1 MQIFVKTLTGRH
13 ITLNVEPTDTIA
25 AVKIKI
31 QEKEGTLPARQ
42 RLIFKGKQLTE
53 EEKTLQDYNI
63 QRDSTIEMVAHF
75 DHCVCGGEIS
85 AGGHQHEEAPA
96 AWQAWDGSG
105 EITYTDGAARIYLT
119 GNVSANLTLEPGQHL
134 SICLNGYA
142 FTCADQSQP
151 AIALRGTKGADF
163 PVVDISDCIGSGTL
177 GGRTGGDKGGSI
189 FAESADVN
197 LYGDALTGN
206 SGLKQGG
213 AVHVYGKNSTFYLSG
228 GTISDNSSVDG
239 GAVYLNREPS
249 VLTMSGGTI
258 SGNTATGSG
267 GGVYIYRTGS
277 VCNLS
282 GGVIENNTAGDN
294 GGIYINSGNYGKL
307 NLSGAPVV
315 QGNTVSGKANNV
327 YLPSGR
333 TLTVGAMTDGAAI
346 GVMTEK
352 VPAED
357 APVFFGSANDSDFSA
372 YFTSDREDYIP
383 RHNAAKQLELA
394 AVTYDV
400 TYLPGADGTGEPVT
414 DLKIKNTL
422 LTLHSALFTRVGYV
436 QSGWAAVDGGEMVYA
451 LDSIYENNAP
461 LTLYPVWTAKGG
473 YRVNFDANG
482 GSPVEP
488 KTGLCW
494 TDTVLT
500 AVIAPTREDW
510 EFTGWRCGETAVTAQ
525 STYGALA
532 KDDTITSITLT
543 VQWKDVTPP
552 GIHGLADGK
561 TYCETVQFTV
571 SDNDRVQTVTANGD
585 VLTPDT
591 AGAYTLSPA
600 GGEQAVTATDAAGN
614 TYSVKVTV
622 NAGHSYEWQAAD
634 GKYWKKCSFCG
645 HETQKQDIPQITLN
659 VPAQLCPK
667 TDLVFSFCLPAG
679 CTLESASYDTGM
691 RGSEFAGQLT
701 RNPDGGYTARLE
713 WSNFDTE
720 GHVTLS
726 VSAITSDG
734 YAFSRSSGEITVL
747 AEHPR
752 GGWTSNG
759 NDTHSRVCALD
770 ASHIDTQSCS
780 GGSAATCTKKSVCEH
795 CGAEYGALD
804 PQNHS
809 GMTQWT
815 RTETIHE
822 ERYTCCGEVTVAMA
836 AHDWQ
841 DGVCT
846 VCGYGCEHTGGTAT
860 CTALPVCKRCG
871 MEHGEPDP
879 QNHTELKH
887 VAAKPATQKAAGNI
901 EYWYCTGCGKYFRDG
916 AAAEV
921 ITLEDTVITKL
932 PKDPDHLKTGE
943 EIPLTF
949 WLALLVVSGGLTL
962 GLLYGKRRKQREE

>member
-1 MQIFVKTLTGRH
+1 MQIFVKTLTGCH

-31 QEKEGTLPARQ
+31 QEKEGMLPARQ
-42 RLIFKGKQLTE
+42 RLIFEGKQLTE
-53 EEKTLQDYNI
+53 EEKALQDYNI
-63 QRDSTIEMVAHF
+63 QRNSTIEMVAHF

-163 PVVDISDCIGSGTL
+163 PVVDISDCVGSGTL
-177 GGRTGGDKGGSI
+177 SGRTGGDKGGSI

-197 LYGDALTGN
+197 LYGGALTGN

-213 AVHVYGKNSTFYLSG
+213 GVSLDCSNLNLYGGEISGNSAE
-228 GTISDNSSVDG
+228 NG

-294 GGIYINSGNYGKL
+294 GGGIYINSGNYGKL

-346 GVMTEK
+346 GVMAEK
-352 VPAED
+352 VPAVD

-400 TYLPGADGTGEPVT
+400 TYLPGADDTGEPVT

-422 LTLHSALFTRVGYV
+422 LTLHGALFTRVGYV

-543 VQWKDVTPP
+543 AQWKDVTPP
-552 GIHGLADGK
+552 VIHGLADGK

-571 SDNDRVQTVTANGD
+571 SDNDRVQTVTANGA

-600 GGEQAVTATDAAGN
+600 GGEQTVTATDAAGN

-667 TDLVFSFCLPAG
+667 TDLVFTFCLPAG
-679 CTLESASYDTGM
+679 CTLESTGYDTGM
-691 RGSEFAGQLT
+691 RGGEFAGQLT

-770 ASHIDTQSCS
+770 ASHIDTQGCS

-804 PQNHS
+804 PQ
-809 GMTQWT
+809 T
-815 RTETIHE
+815 
-822 ERYTCCGEVTVAMA
+822 
-836 AHDWQ
+836 
-841 DGVCT
+841 
-846 VCGYGCEHTGGTAT
+846 
-860 CTALPVCKRCG
+860 P
-871 MEHGEPDP
+871 
-879 QNHTELKH
+879 TELKH

-932 PKDPDHLKTGE
+932 PKDPDHPKTGE

>member
-1 MQIFVKTLTGRH
+1 MRPLRSRFRKR
-13 ITLNVEPTDTIA
+13 
-25 AVKIKI
+25 K
-31 QEKEGTLPARQ
+31 AR
-42 RLIFKGKQLTE
+42 F
-53 EEKTLQDYNI
+53 
-63 QRDSTIEMVAHF
+63 
-75 DHCVCGGEIS
+75 
-85 AGGHQHEEAPA
+85 
-96 AWQAWDGSG
+96 
-105 EITYTDGAARIYLT
+105 
-119 GNVSANLTLEPGQHL
+119 
-134 SICLNGYA
+134 
-142 FTCADQSQP
+142 
-151 AIALRGTKGADF
+151 LRGTKGADF
-163 PVVDISDCIGSGTL
+163 PVVDISDCVGSGTL

-197 LYGDALTGN
+197 LYGGALTGN
-206 SGLKQGG
+206 SGLKQGGGVSLDCSNLNLYGGKISGNSAENCGGVGFVNDMTLPARADSTITLYGGEIKSNVASGNGGGINIPWEGFGTVNLYGGTITGNAATSGDGGVINISGGTITISGAKITGNTASQYGGAIYLYEGVTLTMTGGELSGNRAAKEGG

-267 GGVYIYRTGS
+267 GG
-277 VCNLS
+277 
-282 GGVIENNTAGDN
+282 
-294 GGIYINSGNYGKL
+294 IYINSGNYGKL

-327 YLPSGR
+327 YLPFGR
-333 TLTVGAMTDGAAI
+333 TLTAGAMTDGAAI

-352 VPAED
+352 VPAVD
-357 APVFFGSANDSDFSA
+357 APVFFGSANNSDFSA

-414 DLKIKNTL
+414 DLKIKNAL
-422 LTLHSALFTRVGYV
+422 LTLHGALFTRVGYV

-543 VQWKDVTPP
+543 AQWKDVTPP
-552 GIHGLADGK
+552 VIHGLADGK

-571 SDNDRVQTVTANGD
+571 SDNDRVQTVTANGA

-600 GGEQAVTATDAAGN
+600 GGEQTVTATDAAGN

-667 TDLVFSFCLPAG
+667 TDLVFTFCLPAG
-679 CTLESASYDTGM
+679 CTLESTGYDTGM
-691 RGSEFAGQLT
+691 RGGEFAGQLT

-770 ASHIDTQSCS
+770 ASHIDTQGCS

-795 CGAEYGALD
+795 CGAEYGAL
-804 PQNHS
+804 
-809 GMTQWT
+809 
-815 RTETIHE
+815 
-822 ERYTCCGEVTVAMA
+822 
-836 AHDWQ
+836 
-841 DGVCT
+841 
-846 VCGYGCEHTGGTAT
+846 
-860 CTALPVCKRCG
+860 
-871 MEHGEPDP
+871 DP

-932 PKDPDHLKTGE
+932 PKDPDHPKTGE

>member
-1 MQIFVKTLTGRH
+1 MQIFVKTLTGCH

-31 QEKEGTLPARQ
+31 QEKEGMLPARQ
-42 RLIFKGKQLTE
+42 RLIFEGKQLTE
-53 EEKTLQDYNI
+53 EEKALQDYNI
-63 QRDSTIEMVAHF
+63 QRNSTIEMVAHF

-163 PVVDISDCIGSGTL
+163 PVVDISDCVGSGTL
-177 GGRTGGDKGGSI
+177 SGRTGGDKGGSI

-197 LYGDALTGN
+197 LYGGALTGN

-213 AVHVYGKNSTFYLSG
+213 GVSLDCSNLNLYGGEISGNSAE
-228 GTISDNSSVDG
+228 NG

-294 GGIYINSGNYGKL
+294 GGGIYINSGNYGKL

-346 GVMTEK
+346 GVMAEK
-352 VPAED
+352 VPAVD

-400 TYLPGADGTGEPVT
+400 TYLPGADDTGEPVT

-422 LTLHSALFTRVGYV
+422 LTLHGALFTRVGYV

-543 VQWKDVTPP
+543 AQWKDVTPP
-552 GIHGLADGK
+552 VIHGLADGK

-571 SDNDRVQTVTANGD
+571 SDNDRVQTVTANGA

-600 GGEQAVTATDAAGN
+600 GGEQTVTATDAAGN

-667 TDLVFSFCLPAG
+667 TDLVFTFCLPAG
-679 CTLESASYDTGM
+679 CTLESTGYDTGM
-691 RGSEFAGQLT
+691 RGGEFAGQLT

-770 ASHIDTQSCS
+770 ASHIDTQGCS

-804 PQNHS
+804 PQN
-809 GMTQWT
+809 
-815 RTETIHE
+815 
-822 ERYTCCGEVTVAMA
+822 
-836 AHDWQ
+836 
-841 DGVCT
+841 
-846 VCGYGCEHTGGTAT
+846 
-860 CTALPVCKRCG
+860 P
-871 MEHGEPDP
+871 
-879 QNHTELKH
+879 TELKH

-932 PKDPDHLKTGE
+932 PKDPDHPKTGE

>member
-13 ITLNVEPTDTIA
+13 ITLNIEPTDTIA

-42 RLIFKGKQLTE
+42 RLIFEGKQLTE
-53 EEKTLQDYNI
+53 EEKALQDYNI

-163 PVVDISDCIGSGTL
+163 PLVDISDCVGSGTL

-197 LYGDALTGN
+197 LYGGALTGN

-239 GAVYLNREPS
+239 GAVYLNCEPS

-258 SGNTATGSG
+258 SGNTASGNG

-294 GGIYINSGNYGKL
+294 GGGIYINSGNYGKL

-346 GVMTEK
+346 GVITEK
-352 VPAED
+352 VPAVD

-422 LTLHSALFTRVGYV
+422 LTLHGALFTRVGYV
-436 QSGWAAVDGGEMVYA
+436 QSDWAAVDGGEMVYA

-543 VQWKDVTPP
+543 AQWKDVTPP
-552 GIHGLADGK
+552 VIHGLADGK

-571 SDNDRVQTVTANGD
+571 SDNDRVQTVTANGA

-600 GGEQAVTATDAAGN
+600 GGEQT
-614 TYSVKVTV
+614 VTV
-622 NAGHSYEWQAAD
+622 RTPRA
-634 GKYWKKCSFCG
+634 
-645 HETQKQDIPQITLN
+645 IP
-659 VPAQLCPK
+659 
-667 TDLVFSFCLPAG
+667 
-679 CTLESASYDTGM
+679 
-691 RGSEFAGQLT
+691 
-701 RNPDGGYTARLE
+701 TA
-713 WSNFDTE
+713 
-720 GHVTLS
+720 
-726 VSAITSDG
+726 
-734 YAFSRSSGEITVL
+734 SRS
-747 AEHPR
+747 R
-752 GGWTSNG
+752 
-759 NDTHSRVCALD
+759 
-770 ASHIDTQSCS
+770 
-780 GGSAATCTKKSVCEH
+780 
-795 CGAEYGALD
+795 
-804 PQNHS
+804 
-809 GMTQWT
+809 
-815 RTETIHE
+815 
-822 ERYTCCGEVTVAMA
+822 
-836 AHDWQ
+836 
-841 DGVCT
+841 
-846 VCGYGCEHTGGTAT
+846 
-860 CTALPVCKRCG
+860 
-871 MEHGEPDP
+871 
-879 QNHTELKH
+879 
-887 VAAKPATQKAAGNI
+887 
-901 EYWYCTGCGKYFRDG
+901 
-916 AAAEV
+916 
-921 ITLEDTVITKL
+921 
-932 PKDPDHLKTGE
+932 
-943 EIPLTF
+943 
-949 WLALLVVSGGLTL
+949 
-962 GLLYGKRRKQREE
+962 

>member
-1 MQIFVKTLTGRH
+1 MQIFVKALTGRH

-42 RLIFKGKQLTE
+42 RLIFEGKHLTE

-96 AWQAWDGSG
+96 AWQAWDGSS

-163 PVVDISDCIGSGTL
+163 PVVDISDCVGSGTL
-177 GGRTGGDKGGSI
+177 SGRTGGDKGGSI

-197 LYGDALTGN
+197 LYGGALTGN

-213 AVHVYGKNSTFYLSG
+213 GVSLDCSNLNLYGG
-228 GTISDNSSVDG
+228 
-239 GAVYLNREPS
+239 E
-249 VLTMSGGTI
+249 I
-258 SGNTATGSG
+258 SGNSAENGGGVGVVHDMTLPARADSTITLYGGEIKSNVASG
-267 GGVYIYRTGS
+267 NGGVYIYRTGS

-294 GGIYINSGNYGKL
+294 GGGIYINSGNYGKL

-346 GVMTEK
+346 GVITEK
-352 VPAED
+352 VPAVD

-436 QSGWAAVDGGEMVYA
+436 QSGWAAVDGGEMVYV

-543 VQWKDVTPP
+543 AQWKDVTPP
-552 GIHGLADGK
+552 VIHGLADGK
-561 TYCETVQFTV
+561 TYCKMVQFTV
-571 SDNDRVQTVTANGD
+571 SDNDRVQTVTANGA

-600 GGEQAVTATDAAGN
+600 GGEQTVTATDAAGN

-659 VPAQLCPK
+659 VPAQLCSK
-667 TDLVFSFCLPAG
+667 TDLVFTFCLPAG
-679 CTLESASYDTGM
+679 CTLESTGYDTGM
-691 RGSEFAGQLT
+691 RGGEFAGQLT
-701 RNPDGGYTARLE
+701 RKPDGGYTARLE

-734 YAFSRSSGEITVL
+734 YAFSRSSGEITVP

-770 ASHIDTQSCS
+770 ASHIDTQGCS

-795 CGAEYGALD
+795 CGAEYGAL
-804 PQNHS
+804 
-809 GMTQWT
+809 
-815 RTETIHE
+815 
-822 ERYTCCGEVTVAMA
+822 
-836 AHDWQ
+836 
-841 DGVCT
+841 
-846 VCGYGCEHTGGTAT
+846 
-860 CTALPVCKRCG
+860 
-871 MEHGEPDP
+871 DP

-932 PKDPDHLKTGE
+932 PKDPDHPKTGE

-962 GLLYGKRRKQREE
+962 GLQYGKRRKQREE

>member
-1 MQIFVKTLTGRH
+1 MQIFVKTLTGCH

-31 QEKEGTLPARQ
+31 QEKEGMLPARQ
-42 RLIFKGKQLTE
+42 RLIFEGKQLTE
-53 EEKTLQDYNI
+53 EEKALQDYNI
-63 QRDSTIEMVAHF
+63 QRNSTIEMVAHF

-163 PVVDISDCIGSGTL
+163 PVVDISDCVGSGTL
-177 GGRTGGDKGGSI
+177 SGRTGGDKGGSI

-197 LYGDALTGN
+197 LYGGALTGN

-213 AVHVYGKNSTFYLSG
+213 GVSLDCSNLNLYGGEISGNSAE
-228 GTISDNSSVDG
+228 NG

-294 GGIYINSGNYGKL
+294 GGGIYINSGNYGKL

-346 GVMTEK
+346 GVMAEK
-352 VPAED
+352 VPAVD

-400 TYLPGADGTGEPVT
+400 TYLPGADDTGEPVT

-422 LTLHSALFTRVGYV
+422 LTLHGALFTRVGYV

-543 VQWKDVTPP
+543 AQWKDVTPP
-552 GIHGLADGK
+552 VIHGLADG
-561 TYCETVQFTV
+561 
-571 SDNDRVQTVTANGD
+571 N
-585 VLTPDT
+585 
-591 AGAYTLSPA
+591 
-600 GGEQAVTATDAAGN
+600 
-614 TYSVKVTV
+614 
-622 NAGHSYEWQAAD
+622 
-634 GKYWKKCSFCG
+634 YWKKCSFCG

-667 TDLVFSFCLPAG
+667 TDLVFTFCLPAG
-679 CTLESASYDTGM
+679 CTLESTGYDTGM
-691 RGSEFAGQLT
+691 RGGEFAGQLT

-770 ASHIDTQSCS
+770 ASHIDTQGCS

-916 AAAEV
+916 AVTEV

-932 PKDPDHLKTGE
+932 PKDPDHPKTGE
-943 EIPLTF
+943 ETPLTF

>member
-1 MQIFVKTLTGRH
+1 MQIFVKALTGRH

-42 RLIFKGKQLTE
+42 RLIFEGKQLTE

-75 DHCVCGGEIS
+75 DQCVCGGEIS

-96 AWQAWDGSG
+96 AWQAWDGSS

-119 GNVSANLTLEPGQHL
+119 GNVSASLTLEPGQHL

-163 PVVDISDCIGSGTL
+163 PVVDISDCVGSGTL

-197 LYGDALTGN
+197 LYGGALTGN

-228 GTISDNSSVDG
+228 GTISDNSSVGG

-258 SGNTATGSG
+258 SGNTASGNG
-267 GGVYIYRTGS
+267 GGAYIYRTGS

-294 GGIYINSGNYGKL
+294 GGGIYINSGNYGKL

-346 GVMTEK
+346 GVITEK
-352 VPAED
+352 VPAVD

-804 PQNHS
+804 PQNH
-809 GMTQWT
+809 
-815 RTETIHE
+815 
-822 ERYTCCGEVTVAMA
+822 
-836 AHDWQ
+836 
-841 DGVCT
+841 
-846 VCGYGCEHTGGTAT
+846 
-860 CTALPVCKRCG
+860 
-871 MEHGEPDP
+871 
-879 QNHTELKH
+879 TELKH

-916 AAAEV
+916 AVAEV
-921 ITLEDTVITKL
+921 ITLEDTMITKL
-932 PKDPDHLKTGE
+932 PKDPDHPKTGE
-943 EIPLTF
+943 ETPLTF

-962 GLLYGKRRKQREE
+962 GLQYGKRRKQREE

>member
-1 MQIFVKTLTGRH
+1 MKKRLLSILLTVCLLLCLIPATAFAEGGMQIFVKTLTGRH

-42 RLIFKGKQLTE
+42 RLIFEGKQLTE
-53 EEKTLQDYNI
+53 EEKALQDYNI

-163 PVVDISDCIGSGTL
+163 PVVDISDCVGSGTL
-177 GGRTGGDKGGSI
+177 SGRTGGDKGGSI

-197 LYGDALTGN
+197 LYGGALTGN

-213 AVHVYGKNSTFYLSG
+213 GVSLDCSNLNLYGGEISGNSAE
-228 GTISDNSSVDG
+228 NG

-294 GGIYINSGNYGKL
+294 GGGIYINSGNYGKL

-346 GVMTEK
+346 GVMAEK
-352 VPAED
+352 VPAVD

-400 TYLPGADGTGEPVT
+400 TYLPGADDTGEPVT

-422 LTLHSALFTRVGYV
+422 LTLHGALFTRVGYV

-543 VQWKDVTPP
+543 AQWKDVTPP
-552 GIHGLADGK
+552 VIHGLADGK

-571 SDNDRVQTVTANGD
+571 SDNDRVQTVTANGA

-600 GGEQAVTATDAAGN
+600 GGEQTVTATDAAGN

-667 TDLVFSFCLPAG
+667 TDLVFTFCLPAG
-679 CTLESASYDTGM
+679 CTLESTGYDTGM
-691 RGSEFAGQLT
+691 RGGEFAGQLT

-770 ASHIDTQSCS
+770 ASHIDTQGCS

-795 CGAEYGALD
+795 CGAEYGAL
-804 PQNHS
+804 
-809 GMTQWT
+809 
-815 RTETIHE
+815 
-822 ERYTCCGEVTVAMA
+822 
-836 AHDWQ
+836 
-841 DGVCT
+841 
-846 VCGYGCEHTGGTAT
+846 
-860 CTALPVCKRCG
+860 
-871 MEHGEPDP
+871 DP

-932 PKDPDHLKTGE
+932 PKDPDHPKTGE

>member
-1 MQIFVKTLTGRH
+1 M
-13 ITLNVEPTDTIA
+13 
-25 AVKIKI
+25 
-31 QEKEGTLPARQ
+31 
-42 RLIFKGKQLTE
+42 
-53 EEKTLQDYNI
+53 
-63 QRDSTIEMVAHF
+63 
-75 DHCVCGGEIS
+75 
-85 AGGHQHEEAPA
+85 
-96 AWQAWDGSG
+96 
-105 EITYTDGAARIYLT
+105 
-119 GNVSANLTLEPGQHL
+119 
-134 SICLNGYA
+134 
-142 FTCADQSQP
+142 
-151 AIALRGTKGADF
+151 
-163 PVVDISDCIGSGTL
+163 
-177 GGRTGGDKGGSI
+177 
-189 FAESADVN
+189 
-197 LYGDALTGN
+197 
-206 SGLKQGG
+206 
-213 AVHVYGKNSTFYLSG
+213 
-228 GTISDNSSVDG
+228 
-239 GAVYLNREPS
+239 
-249 VLTMSGGTI
+249 
-258 SGNTATGSG
+258 
-267 GGVYIYRTGS
+267 
-277 VCNLS
+277 
-282 GGVIENNTAGDN
+282 
-294 GGIYINSGNYGKL
+294 
-307 NLSGAPVV
+307 
-315 QGNTVSGKANNV
+315 
-327 YLPSGR
+327 
-333 TLTVGAMTDGAAI
+333 
-346 GVMTEK
+346 
-352 VPAED
+352 
-357 APVFFGSANDSDFSA
+357 
-372 YFTSDREDYIP
+372 
-383 RHNAAKQLELA
+383 
-394 AVTYDV
+394 
-400 TYLPGADGTGEPVT
+400 
-414 DLKIKNTL
+414 
-422 LTLHSALFTRVGYV
+422 
-436 QSGWAAVDGGEMVYA
+436 
-451 LDSIYENNAP
+451 NNAP

-543 VQWKDVTPP
+543 AQWKDVTPP
-552 GIHGLADGK
+552 VIHGLADG
-561 TYCETVQFTV
+561 
-571 SDNDRVQTVTANGD
+571 N
-585 VLTPDT
+585 
-591 AGAYTLSPA
+591 
-600 GGEQAVTATDAAGN
+600 
-614 TYSVKVTV
+614 
-622 NAGHSYEWQAAD
+622 
-634 GKYWKKCSFCG
+634 YWKKCSFCG

-659 VPAQLCPK
+659 VPAHLCPK
-667 TDLVFSFCLPAG
+667 TDLVFTFCLPAG
-679 CTLESASYDTGM
+679 CTLESAGYDTGM
-691 RGSEFAGQLT
+691 RGGEFAGQLT

-770 ASHIDTQSCS
+770 ASHIDTQNCS

-815 RTETIHE
+815 RTETTHE
-822 ERYTCCGEVTVAMA
+822 ERYTCCGKVTVAEA

-846 VCGYGCEHTGGTAT
+846 VCGCACAHTGGKAT
-860 CTALPVCKRCG
+860 CIAKAVCKLCG
-871 MEHGEPDP
+871 MEHGELDP

-932 PKDPDHLKTGE
+932 PKDLDHPKTGE

-949 WLALLVVSGGLTL
+949 WLALLVVSGGLTP

>member
-42 RLIFKGKQLTE
+42 RLIFEGKQLTE
-53 EEKTLQDYNI
+53 EEKALQDYNI

-163 PVVDISDCIGSGTL
+163 PVVDISDCVGSGTL

-422 LTLHSALFTRVGYV
+422 LTLHGALFTRVGYV
-436 QSGWAAVDGGEMVYA
+436 QSDWAAVDGGEMVYA

-543 VQWKDVTPP
+543 AQWKDVTPP
-552 GIHGLADGK
+552 VIHGLADGK

-571 SDNDRVQTVTANGD
+571 SDNDRVQTVTANGA

-600 GGEQAVTATDAAGN
+600 GGEQTVTATGAAGN

-667 TDLVFSFCLPAG
+667 TDLVFTFCLPAG
-679 CTLESASYDTGM
+679 CTLESTGYDTGM
-691 RGSEFAGQLT
+691 RGGEFAGQLT

-770 ASHIDTQSCS
+770 ASHIDTQNCS

-815 RTETIHE
+815 RMETTHE

-916 AAAEV
+916 AVTEV

-932 PKDPDHLKTGE
+932 PKDPDHPKTGE
-943 EIPLTF
+943 ETPLTF

>member
-42 RLIFKGKQLTE
+42 RLIFEGKQLTE

-63 QRDSTIEMVAHF
+63 QRDSTIEIVAHF

-96 AWQAWDGSG
+96 AWQAWDGSS

-163 PVVDISDCIGSGTL
+163 PVVDISDCVGSGTL
-177 GGRTGGDKGGSI
+177 SGRTGGDKGGSI

-197 LYGDALTGN
+197 LYGGALTGN

-213 AVHVYGKNSTFYLSG
+213 GVSLDCSNLNLYGGEISGNSAE
-228 GTISDNSSVDG
+228 NG

-294 GGIYINSGNYGKL
+294 GGGIYINSGNYGKL

-352 VPAED
+352 VPAVD

-400 TYLPGADGTGEPVT
+400 TYLPGADDTGEPVT

-422 LTLHSALFTRVGYV
+422 LTLHGALFTRVGYV

-543 VQWKDVTPP
+543 AQWKDVTPP
-552 GIHGLADGK
+552 VIHGLADGK

-571 SDNDRVQTVTANGD
+571 SDNDRVQTVTANGA

-600 GGEQAVTATDAAGN
+600 GGEQTVTATDAAGN

-667 TDLVFSFCLPAG
+667 TDLVFTFCLPAG
-679 CTLESASYDTGM
+679 CTLESTGYDTGM
-691 RGSEFAGQLT
+691 RGGEFAGQLT

-770 ASHIDTQSCS
+770 ASHIDTQGCS

-795 CGAEYGALD
+795 CGAEYGAL
-804 PQNHS
+804 
-809 GMTQWT
+809 
-815 RTETIHE
+815 
-822 ERYTCCGEVTVAMA
+822 
-836 AHDWQ
+836 
-841 DGVCT
+841 
-846 VCGYGCEHTGGTAT
+846 
-860 CTALPVCKRCG
+860 
-871 MEHGEPDP
+871 DP

-932 PKDPDHLKTGE
+932 PKDPDHPKTGE

>member
-1 MQIFVKTLTGRH
+1 M
-13 ITLNVEPTDTIA
+13 LNPRTPLRPLRSRFRKRKA
-25 AVKIKI
+25 C
-31 QEKEGTLPARQ
+31 
-42 RLIFKGKQLTE
+42 F
-53 EEKTLQDYNI
+53 
-63 QRDSTIEMVAHF
+63 
-75 DHCVCGGEIS
+75 
-85 AGGHQHEEAPA
+85 
-96 AWQAWDGSG
+96 
-105 EITYTDGAARIYLT
+105 
-119 GNVSANLTLEPGQHL
+119 
-134 SICLNGYA
+134 
-142 FTCADQSQP
+142 
-151 AIALRGTKGADF
+151 LRGTKGADF
-163 PVVDISDCIGSGTL
+163 PVVDISDCVGSGTL

-197 LYGDALTGN
+197 LYGGALTGN
-206 SGLKQGG
+206 SGLKQGGGVSLDCSNLNLYGGEISGNSAENGGGVGVVHDMTLPARADSTITLYGGEIKSNVASGNGGGINIPWEGYGTVRMYGGAIAGNSAKNGGGISQQQTDYLYLYGGEIRNNTATGCDGGVINISGGTITISGAKITGNTASQYGGAIYLYEGVTLTMTGGELSGNRAAKEGG

-294 GGIYINSGNYGKL
+294 GGGIYINSGNYGKL

-352 VPAED
+352 VPAVD

-422 LTLHSALFTRVGYV
+422 LTLHGALFTRVGYV
-436 QSGWAAVDGGEMVYA
+436 QSGWAAVDGGETVYA

-500 AVIAPTREDW
+500 AVIAPIREDW

-532 KDDTITSITLT
+532 EDDTITSITLT
-543 VQWKDVTPP
+543 AQWKDVTPP
-552 GIHGLADGK
+552 VIHGLADG
-561 TYCETVQFTV
+561 
-571 SDNDRVQTVTANGD
+571 N
-585 VLTPDT
+585 
-591 AGAYTLSPA
+591 
-600 GGEQAVTATDAAGN
+600 
-614 TYSVKVTV
+614 
-622 NAGHSYEWQAAD
+622 
-634 GKYWKKCSFCG
+634 YWKKCSFCG

-667 TDLVFSFCLPAG
+667 TDLVFTFCLPAG
-679 CTLESASYDTGM
+679 CTLESTGYDTGM
-691 RGSEFAGQLT
+691 RGGEFAGQLT
-701 RNPDGGYTARLE
+701 RNPDGGYTA
-713 WSNFDTE
+713 
-720 GHVTLS
+720 
-726 VSAITSDG
+726 
-734 YAFSRSSGEITVL
+734 
-747 AEHPR
+747 
-752 GGWTSNG
+752 
-759 NDTHSRVCALD
+759 
-770 ASHIDTQSCS
+770 
-780 GGSAATCTKKSVCEH
+780 
-795 CGAEYGALD
+795 
-804 PQNHS
+804 
-809 GMTQWT
+809 
-815 RTETIHE
+815 
-822 ERYTCCGEVTVAMA
+822 
-836 AHDWQ
+836 
-841 DGVCT
+841 
-846 VCGYGCEHTGGTAT
+846 
-860 CTALPVCKRCG
+860 
-871 MEHGEPDP
+871 
-879 QNHTELKH
+879 
-887 VAAKPATQKAAGNI
+887 
-901 EYWYCTGCGKYFRDG
+901 
-916 AAAEV
+916 
-921 ITLEDTVITKL
+921 
-932 PKDPDHLKTGE
+932 
-943 EIPLTF
+943 TF
-949 WLALLVVSGGLTL
+949 WLALLVVSGGLTP

>member
-1 MQIFVKTLTGRH
+1 M
-13 ITLNVEPTDTIA
+13 
-25 AVKIKI
+25 
-31 QEKEGTLPARQ
+31 
-42 RLIFKGKQLTE
+42 
-53 EEKTLQDYNI
+53 
-63 QRDSTIEMVAHF
+63 
-75 DHCVCGGEIS
+75 
-85 AGGHQHEEAPA
+85 
-96 AWQAWDGSG
+96 
-105 EITYTDGAARIYLT
+105 
-119 GNVSANLTLEPGQHL
+119 
-134 SICLNGYA
+134 
-142 FTCADQSQP
+142 
-151 AIALRGTKGADF
+151 
-163 PVVDISDCIGSGTL
+163 VDISDCVGSGTL

-197 LYGDALTGN
+197 LYGGALTGN

-258 SGNTATGSG
+258 SGNTASGNG

-294 GGIYINSGNYGKL
+294 GGGIYINSGNYGKL

-346 GVMTEK
+346 GVITEK
-352 VPAED
+352 VPAVD

-422 LTLHSALFTRVGYV
+422 LTLHGALFTRVGYV
-436 QSGWAAVDGGEMVYA
+436 QSDWAAVDGGEMVYA

-543 VQWKDVTPP
+543 AQWKDVTPP
-552 GIHGLADGK
+552 VIHGLADG
-561 TYCETVQFTV
+561 
-571 SDNDRVQTVTANGD
+571 N
-585 VLTPDT
+585 
-591 AGAYTLSPA
+591 
-600 GGEQAVTATDAAGN
+600 
-614 TYSVKVTV
+614 
-622 NAGHSYEWQAAD
+622 
-634 GKYWKKCSFCG
+634 YWKKCSFCG

-667 TDLVFSFCLPAG
+667 TDLVFTFCLPAG
-679 CTLESASYDTGM
+679 CTLESTGYDTGM
-691 RGSEFAGQLT
+691 RGGEFAGQLT

-770 ASHIDTQSCS
+770 ASHIDTQGCS

-916 AAAEV
+916 AVTEV

-932 PKDPDHLKTGE
+932 PKDPDHPKTGE
-943 EIPLTF
+943 ETPLTF

>member
-1 MQIFVKTLTGRH
+1 MQIFVKTLTGCH

-31 QEKEGTLPARQ
+31 QEKEGMLPARQ
-42 RLIFKGKQLTE
+42 RLIFEGKQLTE
-53 EEKTLQDYNI
+53 EEKALQDYNI
-63 QRDSTIEMVAHF
+63 QRNSTIEMVAHF

-163 PVVDISDCIGSGTL
+163 PVVDISDCVGSGTL
-177 GGRTGGDKGGSI
+177 SGRTGGDKGGSI

-197 LYGDALTGN
+197 LYGGALTGN

-213 AVHVYGKNSTFYLSG
+213 GVSLDCSNLNLYGGEISGNSAE
-228 GTISDNSSVDG
+228 NG

-294 GGIYINSGNYGKL
+294 GGGIYINSGNYGKL

-346 GVMTEK
+346 GVMAEK
-352 VPAED
+352 VPAVD

-400 TYLPGADGTGEPVT
+400 TYLPGADDTGEPVT

-422 LTLHSALFTRVGYV
+422 LTLHGALFTRVGYV

-543 VQWKDVTPP
+543 AQWKDVTPP
-552 GIHGLADGK
+552 VIHGLADGK

-571 SDNDRVQTVTANGD
+571 SDNDRVQTVTANGA

-600 GGEQAVTATDAAGN
+600 GGEQTVTATDAAGN

-667 TDLVFSFCLPAG
+667 TDLVFTFCLPAG
-679 CTLESASYDTGM
+679 CTLESTGYDTGM
-691 RGSEFAGQLT
+691 RGGEFAGQLT

-770 ASHIDTQSCS
+770 TSHIDTQGCS

-795 CGAEYGALD
+795 CGAEYGAL
-804 PQNHS
+804 
-809 GMTQWT
+809 
-815 RTETIHE
+815 
-822 ERYTCCGEVTVAMA
+822 
-836 AHDWQ
+836 
-841 DGVCT
+841 
-846 VCGYGCEHTGGTAT
+846 
-860 CTALPVCKRCG
+860 
-871 MEHGEPDP
+871 DP

-932 PKDPDHLKTGE
+932 PKDPDHPKTGE

>member
-1 MQIFVKTLTGRH
+1 M
-13 ITLNVEPTDTIA
+13 
-25 AVKIKI
+25 
-31 QEKEGTLPARQ
+31 TLPARADNT
-42 RLIFKGKQLTE
+42 I
-53 EEKTLQDYNI
+53 TLY
-63 QRDSTIEMVAHF
+63 
-75 DHCVCGGEIS
+75 GGEIKSNVASGNGGGINIPWEGFGTVRMYGGAIAGNS
-85 AGGHQHEEAPA
+85 AKNGGGISQ
-96 AWQAWDGSG
+96 QQTDYLYLYGG
-105 EITYTDGAARIYLT
+105 EIRNNTATGCDGGVINISGGTITISGAKITGNTASQYGGAIYLYEGVT
-119 GNVSANLTLEPGQHL
+119 LTM
-134 SICLNGYA
+134 
-142 FTCADQSQP
+142 
-151 AIALRGTKGADF
+151 
-163 PVVDISDCIGSGTL
+163 
-177 GGRTGGDKGGSI
+177 TGGELS
-189 FAESADVN
+189 
-197 LYGDALTGN
+197 GN
-206 SGLKQGG
+206 RAAKEGG

-294 GGIYINSGNYGKL
+294 GGGIYINSGNYGKL

-352 VPAED
+352 VPAVD

-422 LTLHSALFTRVGYV
+422 LTLHGALFTRVGYV
-436 QSGWAAVDGGEMVYA
+436 QSGWAAVDGGEMVYP

-525 STYGALA
+525 TTYGALA

-543 VQWKDVTPP
+543 AQWKDVTPP
-552 GIHGLADGK
+552 VIHGLADG
-561 TYCETVQFTV
+561 
-571 SDNDRVQTVTANGD
+571 N
-585 VLTPDT
+585 
-591 AGAYTLSPA
+591 
-600 GGEQAVTATDAAGN
+600 
-614 TYSVKVTV
+614 
-622 NAGHSYEWQAAD
+622 
-634 GKYWKKCSFCG
+634 YWKKCSFCG

-667 TDLVFSFCLPAG
+667 ADLVFTFCLPAG
-679 CTLESASYDTGM
+679 CTLESAGYDTGM
-691 RGSEFAGQLT
+691 RGGEFAGQLT
-701 RNPDGGYTARLE
+701 RNPDGGYTVRLE

-770 ASHIDTQSCS
+770 ASHIDTQNCS
-780 GGSAATCTKKSVCEH
+780 GDSAATCTKKTVCKH
-795 CGAEYGALD
+795 CGAEYGEL
-804 PQNHS
+804 
-809 GMTQWT
+809 
-815 RTETIHE
+815 
-822 ERYTCCGEVTVAMA
+822 
-836 AHDWQ
+836 
-841 DGVCT
+841 
-846 VCGYGCEHTGGTAT
+846 
-860 CTALPVCKRCG
+860 
-871 MEHGEPDP
+871 DP

-932 PKDPDHLKTGE
+932 PKDPDHPKTGE

-949 WLALLVVSGGLTL
+949 WLALLVVSGGLTP

>member
-1 MQIFVKTLTGRH
+1 MQIFVKALTGRH

-42 RLIFKGKQLTE
+42 RLIFEGKQLTE

-163 PVVDISDCIGSGTL
+163 PVVDISDCVGSGTL
-177 GGRTGGDKGGSI
+177 SGRTGGDKGGSI

-197 LYGDALTGN
+197 LYGGALTGN

-213 AVHVYGKNSTFYLSG
+213 GVSLDCSNLNLYGGEISGNSAE
-228 GTISDNSSVDG
+228 NG

-294 GGIYINSGNYGKL
+294 GGGIYINSGNYGKL

-352 VPAED
+352 VPAVD

-400 TYLPGADGTGEPVT
+400 TYLPGADDTGEPVT

-422 LTLHSALFTRVGYV
+422 LTLHGALFTRVGYV

-543 VQWKDVTPP
+543 AQWKDVTPP
-552 GIHGLADGK
+552 VIHGLADGK

-571 SDNDRVQTVTANGD
+571 SDNDRVQTVTANGA

-600 GGEQAVTATDAAGN
+600 GGEQTVTATDAAGN

-667 TDLVFSFCLPAG
+667 TDLVFTFCLPAG
-679 CTLESASYDTGM
+679 CTLESTGYDTGM
-691 RGSEFAGQLT
+691 RGGEFAGQLT

-770 ASHIDTQSCS
+770 ASHIDTQGCS

-795 CGAEYGALD
+795 CGAEYGAL
-804 PQNHS
+804 
-809 GMTQWT
+809 
-815 RTETIHE
+815 
-822 ERYTCCGEVTVAMA
+822 
-836 AHDWQ
+836 
-841 DGVCT
+841 
-846 VCGYGCEHTGGTAT
+846 
-860 CTALPVCKRCG
+860 
-871 MEHGEPDP
+871 DP

-932 PKDPDHLKTGE
+932 PKDPDHPKTGE

>member
-42 RLIFKGKQLTE
+42 RLIFEGKQLTE
-53 EEKTLQDYNI
+53 EEKALQDYNI

-163 PVVDISDCIGSGTL
+163 PVVDISDCVGSGTL

-352 VPAED
+352 VPAVD

-422 LTLHSALFTRVGYV
+422 LTLHGALFTRVGYV

-543 VQWKDVTPP
+543 AQWKDVTPP
-552 GIHGLADGK
+552 VIHGLADG
-561 TYCETVQFTV
+561 
-571 SDNDRVQTVTANGD
+571 N
-585 VLTPDT
+585 
-591 AGAYTLSPA
+591 
-600 GGEQAVTATDAAGN
+600 
-614 TYSVKVTV
+614 
-622 NAGHSYEWQAAD
+622 
-634 GKYWKKCSFCG
+634 YWKKCSFCG

-667 TDLVFSFCLPAG
+667 TDLVFTFCLPAG
-679 CTLESASYDTGM
+679 CTLESTGYDTGM
-691 RGSEFAGQLT
+691 RGGEFAGQLT

-770 ASHIDTQSCS
+770 ASHIDTQGCS

-916 AAAEV
+916 AVTEV

-932 PKDPDHLKTGE
+932 PKDPDHPKTGE
-943 EIPLTF
+943 ETPLTF

>member
-1 MQIFVKTLTGRH
+1 M
-13 ITLNVEPTDTIA
+13 
-25 AVKIKI
+25 
-31 QEKEGTLPARQ
+31 
-42 RLIFKGKQLTE
+42 
-53 EEKTLQDYNI
+53 
-63 QRDSTIEMVAHF
+63 
-75 DHCVCGGEIS
+75 
-85 AGGHQHEEAPA
+85 
-96 AWQAWDGSG
+96 
-105 EITYTDGAARIYLT
+105 
-119 GNVSANLTLEPGQHL
+119 
-134 SICLNGYA
+134 
-142 FTCADQSQP
+142 
-151 AIALRGTKGADF
+151 
-163 PVVDISDCIGSGTL
+163 
-177 GGRTGGDKGGSI
+177 
-189 FAESADVN
+189 
-197 LYGDALTGN
+197 
-206 SGLKQGG
+206 
-213 AVHVYGKNSTFYLSG
+213 
-228 GTISDNSSVDG
+228 
-239 GAVYLNREPS
+239 
-249 VLTMSGGTI
+249 
-258 SGNTATGSG
+258 
-267 GGVYIYRTGS
+267 
-277 VCNLS
+277 
-282 GGVIENNTAGDN
+282 
-294 GGIYINSGNYGKL
+294 
-307 NLSGAPVV
+307 

-333 TLTVGAMTDGAAI
+333 ALTVGAMTDGAAI
-346 GVMTEK
+346 GVITEK
-352 VPAED
+352 VPAVD

-422 LTLHSALFTRVGYV
+422 LTLHGALFTRIGYV

-543 VQWKDVTPP
+543 AQWKDVTPP
-552 GIHGLADGK
+552 VIHGLADG
-561 TYCETVQFTV
+561 
-571 SDNDRVQTVTANGD
+571 N
-585 VLTPDT
+585 
-591 AGAYTLSPA
+591 
-600 GGEQAVTATDAAGN
+600 
-614 TYSVKVTV
+614 
-622 NAGHSYEWQAAD
+622 
-634 GKYWKKCSFCG
+634 YWKKCSFCG

-667 TDLVFSFCLPAG
+667 TDLVFTFCLPAG

-691 RGSEFAGQLT
+691 RGGEFAGQLT

-759 NDTHSRVCALD
+759 NGTHSRVCALD

-780 GGSAATCTKKSVCEH
+780 GGSAATCTALPVCEH
-795 CGAEYGALD
+795 CGAEYGAL
-804 PQNHS
+804 
-809 GMTQWT
+809 
-815 RTETIHE
+815 
-822 ERYTCCGEVTVAMA
+822 
-836 AHDWQ
+836 
-841 DGVCT
+841 
-846 VCGYGCEHTGGTAT
+846 
-860 CTALPVCKRCG
+860 
-871 MEHGEPDP
+871 DP

-932 PKDPDHLKTGE
+932 PKDPDHPKTGE

>member
-1 MQIFVKTLTGRH
+1 MKKRLLSILLTVCLLLCLIPATAFAEGGMQIFVKALTGRH

-42 RLIFKGKQLTE
+42 RLIFEGKQLTE

-63 QRDSTIEMVAHF
+63 QRDSTIEIVAHF

-96 AWQAWDGSG
+96 AWQAWDGSS

-163 PVVDISDCIGSGTL
+163 PVVDISDCVGSGTL
-177 GGRTGGDKGGSI
+177 SGRTGGDKGGSI

-197 LYGDALTGN
+197 LYGGALTGN

-213 AVHVYGKNSTFYLSG
+213 GVSLDCSNLNLYGGEISGNSAE
-228 GTISDNSSVDG
+228 NG

-258 SGNTATGSG
+258 SGNTATGSD

-294 GGIYINSGNYGKL
+294 GGGIYINSGNYGKL

-352 VPAED
+352 VPAVD

-400 TYLPGADGTGEPVT
+400 TYLPGADDTGEPVT

-422 LTLHSALFTRVGYV
+422 LTLHGALFTRVGYV
-436 QSGWAAVDGGEMVYA
+436 QSGWAAVGGGEMVYA

-543 VQWKDVTPP
+543 AQWKDVTPP
-552 GIHGLADGK
+552 VIHGLADGK

-571 SDNDRVQTVTANGD
+571 SDNDRVQTVTANGA

-600 GGEQAVTATDAAGN
+600 GGEQTVTATDAAGN

-667 TDLVFSFCLPAG
+667 TDLVFTFCLPAG
-679 CTLESASYDTGM
+679 CTLESTGYDTGM
-691 RGSEFAGQLT
+691 RGGEFAGQLT

-770 ASHIDTQSCS
+770 ASHIDTQGCS

-795 CGAEYGALD
+795 CGAEYGAL
-804 PQNHS
+804 
-809 GMTQWT
+809 
-815 RTETIHE
+815 
-822 ERYTCCGEVTVAMA
+822 
-836 AHDWQ
+836 
-841 DGVCT
+841 
-846 VCGYGCEHTGGTAT
+846 
-860 CTALPVCKRCG
+860 
-871 MEHGEPDP
+871 DP

-932 PKDPDHLKTGE
+932 PKDPDHPKTGE

>member
-1 MQIFVKTLTGRH
+1 MQIFVKTLTERH

-31 QEKEGTLPARQ
+31 HEKEGTLPARQ
-42 RLIFKGKQLTE
+42 RLIFEGKQLTE

-96 AWQAWDGSG
+96 AWQAWDGSS

-163 PVVDISDCIGSGTL
+163 PVVDISDCVGSGTL

-197 LYGDALTGN
+197 LYGGEISGN
-206 SGLKQGG
+206 S
-213 AVHVYGKNSTFYLSG
+213 AEN
-228 GTISDNSSVDG
+228 G

-294 GGIYINSGNYGKL
+294 GGGIYINSGNYGKL

-352 VPAED
+352 VPAVD

-422 LTLHSALFTRVGYV
+422 LTLHGALFTRVGYV
-436 QSGWAAVDGGEMVYA
+436 QSDWAAVDGGEMVYA

-543 VQWKDVTPP
+543 AQWKDVTPP
-552 GIHGLADGK
+552 VIHGLADGK

-571 SDNDRVQTVTANGD
+571 SDNDRVQTVTANGA

-600 GGEQAVTATDAAGN
+600 GGEQTVTARTPR
-614 TYSVKVTV
+614 V
-622 NAGHSYEWQAAD
+622 
-634 GKYWKKCSFCG
+634 
-645 HETQKQDIPQITLN
+645 IP
-659 VPAQLCPK
+659 
-667 TDLVFSFCLPAG
+667 
-679 CTLESASYDTGM
+679 
-691 RGSEFAGQLT
+691 
-701 RNPDGGYTARLE
+701 TA
-713 WSNFDTE
+713 
-720 GHVTLS
+720 
-726 VSAITSDG
+726 
-734 YAFSRSSGEITVL
+734 SRS
-747 AEHPR
+747 R
-752 GGWTSNG
+752 
-759 NDTHSRVCALD
+759 
-770 ASHIDTQSCS
+770 
-780 GGSAATCTKKSVCEH
+780 
-795 CGAEYGALD
+795 
-804 PQNHS
+804 
-809 GMTQWT
+809 
-815 RTETIHE
+815 
-822 ERYTCCGEVTVAMA
+822 
-836 AHDWQ
+836 
-841 DGVCT
+841 
-846 VCGYGCEHTGGTAT
+846 
-860 CTALPVCKRCG
+860 
-871 MEHGEPDP
+871 
-879 QNHTELKH
+879 
-887 VAAKPATQKAAGNI
+887 
-901 EYWYCTGCGKYFRDG
+901 
-916 AAAEV
+916 
-921 ITLEDTVITKL
+921 
-932 PKDPDHLKTGE
+932 
-943 EIPLTF
+943 
-949 WLALLVVSGGLTL
+949 
-962 GLLYGKRRKQREE
+962 

>member
-42 RLIFKGKQLTE
+42 RLIFEGKQLTE
-53 EEKTLQDYNI
+53 EEKALQDYNI

-163 PVVDISDCIGSGTL
+163 PVVDISDCVGSGTL

-400 TYLPGADGTGEPVT
+400 TYLPGADCTGEPVT

-422 LTLHSALFTRVGYV
+422 LTLHGALFTRVGYV

-461 LTLYPVWTAKGG
+461 LTLYPVWTAKDG

-482 GSPVEP
+482 ASPVEL
-488 KTGLCW
+488 KTALCW

-543 VQWKDVTPP
+543 AQWKDVTPP
-552 GIHGLADGK
+552 VIHGLADGK

-571 SDNDRVQTVTANGD
+571 SDNDRLQTVTANGA

-591 AGAYTLSPA
+591 AGAYTFSPA
-600 GGEQAVTATDAAGN
+600 DGEQTVTATDAAGN

-645 HETQKQDIPQITLN
+645 HETQKQGIPQITLN

-667 TDLVFSFCLPAG
+667 TDLVFTFCLPAG
-679 CTLESASYDTGM
+679 CTLENASYDTGM
-691 RGSEFAGQLT
+691 CGGEFAGQLT

-759 NDTHSRVCALD
+759 NGTHSRVCALD
-770 ASHIDTQSCS
+770 ASHIDTQNCS

-815 RTETIHE
+815 RTETTHE
-822 ERYTCCGEVTVAMA
+822 ERYTCCGKVTVARV

-846 VCGYGCEHTGGTAT
+846 VCGCACAHTGGKAT
-860 CTALPVCKRCG
+860 CIAKAVCKLCG
-871 MEHGEPDP
+871 MEHGELDP

-932 PKDPDHLKTGE
+932 PKDPDHPKTGE

>member
-42 RLIFKGKQLTE
+42 RLIFEGKQLTE
-53 EEKTLQDYNI
+53 EEKTLQDYNM

-96 AWQAWDGSG
+96 AWQAWDGSS

-163 PVVDISDCIGSGTL
+163 PVVDISDCVGSGTL

-197 LYGDALTGN
+197 LYGGEISGN
-206 SGLKQGG
+206 S
-213 AVHVYGKNSTFYLSG
+213 AEN
-228 GTISDNSSVDG
+228 G

-294 GGIYINSGNYGKL
+294 GGGIYINSGNYGKL

-352 VPAED
+352 VPAVD

-422 LTLHSALFTRVGYV
+422 LTLHGALFTRVGYV
-436 QSGWAAVDGGEMVYA
+436 QSGWAAVDGGEMVYP

-543 VQWKDVTPP
+543 AQWKDVTPP
-552 GIHGLADGK
+552 VIHGLADGK

-571 SDNDRVQTVTANGD
+571 SDNDRVQTVTANGA

-600 GGEQAVTATDAAGN
+600 GGEQTVTARTPR
-614 TYSVKVTV
+614 V
-622 NAGHSYEWQAAD
+622 
-634 GKYWKKCSFCG
+634 
-645 HETQKQDIPQITLN
+645 IP
-659 VPAQLCPK
+659 
-667 TDLVFSFCLPAG
+667 
-679 CTLESASYDTGM
+679 
-691 RGSEFAGQLT
+691 
-701 RNPDGGYTARLE
+701 TA
-713 WSNFDTE
+713 
-720 GHVTLS
+720 
-726 VSAITSDG
+726 
-734 YAFSRSSGEITVL
+734 SRS
-747 AEHPR
+747 R
-752 GGWTSNG
+752 
-759 NDTHSRVCALD
+759 
-770 ASHIDTQSCS
+770 
-780 GGSAATCTKKSVCEH
+780 
-795 CGAEYGALD
+795 
-804 PQNHS
+804 
-809 GMTQWT
+809 
-815 RTETIHE
+815 
-822 ERYTCCGEVTVAMA
+822 
-836 AHDWQ
+836 
-841 DGVCT
+841 
-846 VCGYGCEHTGGTAT
+846 
-860 CTALPVCKRCG
+860 
-871 MEHGEPDP
+871 
-879 QNHTELKH
+879 
-887 VAAKPATQKAAGNI
+887 
-901 EYWYCTGCGKYFRDG
+901 
-916 AAAEV
+916 
-921 ITLEDTVITKL
+921 
-932 PKDPDHLKTGE
+932 
-943 EIPLTF
+943 
-949 WLALLVVSGGLTL
+949 
-962 GLLYGKRRKQREE
+962 

>member
-1 MQIFVKTLTGRH
+1 MQIFVKALTGRH

-42 RLIFKGKQLTE
+42 RLIFEGKQLTE

-63 QRDSTIEMVAHF
+63 QRDSSIEMVAHF

-96 AWQAWDGSG
+96 AWQAWDGSS

-163 PVVDISDCIGSGTL
+163 PVVDISDCVGSGTL
-177 GGRTGGDKGGSI
+177 SGRTGGDKGGSI

-197 LYGDALTGN
+197 LYGGALTGN

-213 AVHVYGKNSTFYLSG
+213 GVSLDCSNLNLYGGEISGNSAE
-228 GTISDNSSVDG
+228 NG

-294 GGIYINSGNYGKL
+294 GGGIYINSGNYGKL

-352 VPAED
+352 VPAVD

-400 TYLPGADGTGEPVT
+400 TYLPGADDTGEPVT

-422 LTLHSALFTRVGYV
+422 LTLHGALFTRVGYV

-543 VQWKDVTPP
+543 AQWKDVTPP
-552 GIHGLADGK
+552 VIHGLADGK

-571 SDNDRVQTVTANGD
+571 SDNDRVQTVTANGA

-600 GGEQAVTATDAAGN
+600 GGEQTVTATDAAGN

-667 TDLVFSFCLPAG
+667 TDLVFTFCLPAG
-679 CTLESASYDTGM
+679 CTLESTGYDTGM
-691 RGSEFAGQLT
+691 RGGEFAGQLT

-770 ASHIDTQSCS
+770 ASHIDTQGCS

-795 CGAEYGALD
+795 CGAEYGAL
-804 PQNHS
+804 
-809 GMTQWT
+809 
-815 RTETIHE
+815 
-822 ERYTCCGEVTVAMA
+822 
-836 AHDWQ
+836 
-841 DGVCT
+841 
-846 VCGYGCEHTGGTAT
+846 
-860 CTALPVCKRCG
+860 
-871 MEHGEPDP
+871 DP

-932 PKDPDHLKTGE
+932 PKDPDHPKTGE

>member
-1 MQIFVKTLTGRH
+1 MQIFVKALTGRH

-42 RLIFKGKQLTE
+42 RLIFEGKQLTE

-63 QRDSTIEMVAHF
+63 QRDSTIEIVAHF

-96 AWQAWDGSG
+96 AWQAWDGSS

-163 PVVDISDCIGSGTL
+163 PVVDISDCVGSGTL
-177 GGRTGGDKGGSI
+177 SGRTGGDKGGSI

-197 LYGDALTGN
+197 LYGGALTGN

-213 AVHVYGKNSTFYLSG
+213 GVSLDCSNLNLYGGEISGNSAE
-228 GTISDNSSVDG
+228 NG

-258 SGNTATGSG
+258 SGNTATGSD

-294 GGIYINSGNYGKL
+294 GGGIYINSGNYGKL

-352 VPAED
+352 VPAVD

-400 TYLPGADGTGEPVT
+400 TYLPGADDTGEPVT

-422 LTLHSALFTRVGYV
+422 LTLHGALFTRVGYV
-436 QSGWAAVDGGEMVYA
+436 QSGWAAVGGGEMVYA

-543 VQWKDVTPP
+543 AQWKDVTPP
-552 GIHGLADGK
+552 VIHGLADGK

-571 SDNDRVQTVTANGD
+571 SDNDRVQTVTANGA

-600 GGEQAVTATDAAGN
+600 GGEQTVTATDAAGN

-667 TDLVFSFCLPAG
+667 TDLVFTFCLPAG
-679 CTLESASYDTGM
+679 CTLESTGYDTGM
-691 RGSEFAGQLT
+691 RGGEFAGQLT

-759 NDTHSRVCALD
+759 NGTHSRVCALD
-770 ASHIDTQSCS
+770 ASHIDTQGCS

-795 CGAEYGALD
+795 CGAEYGAL
-804 PQNHS
+804 
-809 GMTQWT
+809 
-815 RTETIHE
+815 
-822 ERYTCCGEVTVAMA
+822 
-836 AHDWQ
+836 
-841 DGVCT
+841 
-846 VCGYGCEHTGGTAT
+846 
-860 CTALPVCKRCG
+860 
-871 MEHGEPDP
+871 DP

-932 PKDPDHLKTGE
+932 PKDPDHPKTGE

>member
-1 MQIFVKTLTGRH
+1 M
-13 ITLNVEPTDTIA
+13 
-25 AVKIKI
+25 
-31 QEKEGTLPARQ
+31 
-42 RLIFKGKQLTE
+42 
-53 EEKTLQDYNI
+53 QDYNI

-163 PVVDISDCIGSGTL
+163 PLVDISDCVGSGTL

-197 LYGDALTGN
+197 LYGGALTGN

-239 GAVYLNREPS
+239 GAVYLNCEPS

-258 SGNTATGSG
+258 SGNTASGNG

-294 GGIYINSGNYGKL
+294 GGGIYINSGNYGKL

-346 GVMTEK
+346 GVITEK
-352 VPAED
+352 VPAVD

-422 LTLHSALFTRVGYV
+422 LTLHGALFTRVGYV
-436 QSGWAAVDGGEMVYA
+436 QSDWAAVDGGEMVYA

-543 VQWKDVTPP
+543 AQWKDVTPP
-552 GIHGLADGK
+552 VIHGLADGK

-571 SDNDRVQTVTANGD
+571 SDNDRVQTVTANGA

-600 GGEQAVTATDAAGN
+600 GGEQT
-614 TYSVKVTV
+614 VTV
-622 NAGHSYEWQAAD
+622 RTPRA
-634 GKYWKKCSFCG
+634 
-645 HETQKQDIPQITLN
+645 IP
-659 VPAQLCPK
+659 
-667 TDLVFSFCLPAG
+667 
-679 CTLESASYDTGM
+679 
-691 RGSEFAGQLT
+691 
-701 RNPDGGYTARLE
+701 TA
-713 WSNFDTE
+713 
-720 GHVTLS
+720 
-726 VSAITSDG
+726 
-734 YAFSRSSGEITVL
+734 SRS
-747 AEHPR
+747 R
-752 GGWTSNG
+752 
-759 NDTHSRVCALD
+759 
-770 ASHIDTQSCS
+770 
-780 GGSAATCTKKSVCEH
+780 
-795 CGAEYGALD
+795 
-804 PQNHS
+804 
-809 GMTQWT
+809 
-815 RTETIHE
+815 
-822 ERYTCCGEVTVAMA
+822 
-836 AHDWQ
+836 
-841 DGVCT
+841 
-846 VCGYGCEHTGGTAT
+846 
-860 CTALPVCKRCG
+860 
-871 MEHGEPDP
+871 
-879 QNHTELKH
+879 
-887 VAAKPATQKAAGNI
+887 
-901 EYWYCTGCGKYFRDG
+901 
-916 AAAEV
+916 
-921 ITLEDTVITKL
+921 
-932 PKDPDHLKTGE
+932 
-943 EIPLTF
+943 
-949 WLALLVVSGGLTL
+949 
-962 GLLYGKRRKQREE
+962 

>member
-1 MQIFVKTLTGRH
+1 M
-13 ITLNVEPTDTIA
+13 
-25 AVKIKI
+25 
-31 QEKEGTLPARQ
+31 
-42 RLIFKGKQLTE
+42 
-53 EEKTLQDYNI
+53 
-63 QRDSTIEMVAHF
+63 
-75 DHCVCGGEIS
+75 
-85 AGGHQHEEAPA
+85 
-96 AWQAWDGSG
+96 
-105 EITYTDGAARIYLT
+105 
-119 GNVSANLTLEPGQHL
+119 
-134 SICLNGYA
+134 
-142 FTCADQSQP
+142 
-151 AIALRGTKGADF
+151 
-163 PVVDISDCIGSGTL
+163 VDISDCVGSGTL

-197 LYGDALTGN
+197 LYGGALTGN

-249 VLTMSGGTI
+249 MLTMSGGTI

-282 GGVIENNTAGDN
+282 GGVIENNAAGDN
-294 GGIYINSGNYGKL
+294 GGGIYINSGNYGKL

-352 VPAED
+352 VPAVD

-422 LTLHSALFTRVGYV
+422 LTLHGALFTRVGYV

-543 VQWKDVTPP
+543 AQWKDVTPP
-552 GIHGLADGK
+552 VIHGLADG
-561 TYCETVQFTV
+561 
-571 SDNDRVQTVTANGD
+571 N
-585 VLTPDT
+585 
-591 AGAYTLSPA
+591 
-600 GGEQAVTATDAAGN
+600 
-614 TYSVKVTV
+614 
-622 NAGHSYEWQAAD
+622 
-634 GKYWKKCSFCG
+634 YWKKCSFCG

-667 TDLVFSFCLPAG
+667 ADLVFTFCLPAG
-679 CTLESASYDTGM
+679 CTLESAGYDTGM
-691 RGSEFAGQLT
+691 RGGEFAGQLT

-770 ASHIDTQSCS
+770 ASHIDTQGCS

-916 AAAEV
+916 AVTEV

-932 PKDPDHLKTGE
+932 PKDPDHPKTGE
-943 EIPLTF
+943 ETPLTF

>member
-13 ITLNVEPTDTIA
+13 ITLKVEPTDTIA

-42 RLIFKGKQLTE
+42 RLIFEGKQLTE

-63 QRDSTIEMVAHF
+63 QRDSTIEIVAHF

-96 AWQAWDGSG
+96 AWQAWDGSS

-163 PVVDISDCIGSGTL
+163 PVVDISDCVGSGTL

-189 FAESADVN
+189 LAESADVN
-197 LYGDALTGN
+197 LYGGALTGN

-213 AVHVYGKNSTFYLSG
+213 GVSLDCSNLNLYGG
-228 GTISDNSSVDG
+228 
-239 GAVYLNREPS
+239 E
-249 VLTMSGGTI
+249 I
-258 SGNTATGSG
+258 SGNSA
-267 GGVYIYRTGS
+267 
-277 VCNLS
+277 
-282 GGVIENNTAGDN
+282 EN
-294 GGIYINSGNYGKL
+294 GG
-307 NLSGAPVV
+307 GAPVV

-352 VPAED
+352 VPAVD
-357 APVFFGSANDSDFSA
+357 APVFFGSANNSDFSA

-804 PQNHS
+804 PQNH
-809 GMTQWT
+809 
-815 RTETIHE
+815 
-822 ERYTCCGEVTVAMA
+822 
-836 AHDWQ
+836 
-841 DGVCT
+841 
-846 VCGYGCEHTGGTAT
+846 
-860 CTALPVCKRCG
+860 
-871 MEHGEPDP
+871 
-879 QNHTELKH
+879 TELKH

-916 AAAEV
+916 AVAEV
-921 ITLEDTVITKL
+921 ITLEDTMITKL
-932 PKDPDHLKTGE
+932 PKDPDHPKTGE
-943 EIPLTF
+943 ETPLTF

-962 GLLYGKRRKQREE
+962 GLQYGKRRKQREE

>member
-1 MQIFVKTLTGRH
+1 MQIFVKALTGRH

-42 RLIFKGKQLTE
+42 RLIFEGKQLTE
-53 EEKTLQDYNI
+53 EEKALQDYNI
-63 QRDSTIEMVAHF
+63 QRNSTIEMVAHF

-163 PVVDISDCIGSGTL
+163 PVVDISDCVGSGTL

-189 FAESADVN
+189 LAESADVN
-197 LYGDALTGN
+197 LYGGALTGN

-213 AVHVYGKNSTFYLSG
+213 GVSLDCSNLNLYGG
-228 GTISDNSSVDG
+228 
-239 GAVYLNREPS
+239 E
-249 VLTMSGGTI
+249 I
-258 SGNTATGSG
+258 SGNSA
-267 GGVYIYRTGS
+267 
-277 VCNLS
+277 
-282 GGVIENNTAGDN
+282 EN
-294 GGIYINSGNYGKL
+294 GG
-307 NLSGAPVV
+307 GAPVV

-352 VPAED
+352 VPAVD

-414 DLKIKNTL
+414 DLKIKNAL
-422 LTLHSALFTRVGYV
+422 LTLHGALFTRVGYV

-543 VQWKDVTPP
+543 AQWKDVTPP
-552 GIHGLADGK
+552 VIHGLADGK

-571 SDNDRVQTVTANGD
+571 SDNDRVQTVTANGA

-659 VPAQLCPK
+659 VPAQLCSK
-667 TDLVFSFCLPAG
+667 TDLVFTFCLPAG
-679 CTLESASYDTGM
+679 CTLESTGYDTGM
-691 RGSEFAGQLT
+691 RGGEFAGQLT
-701 RNPDGGYTARLE
+701 RKPDGGYTARLE

-734 YAFSRSSGEITVL
+734 YAFSRSSGEITVP

-770 ASHIDTQSCS
+770 ASHIDTQGCS
-780 GGSAATCTKKSVCEH
+780 GGSAATCTKKSICEH
-795 CGAEYGALD
+795 CGAEHGAL
-804 PQNHS
+804 
-809 GMTQWT
+809 
-815 RTETIHE
+815 
-822 ERYTCCGEVTVAMA
+822 
-836 AHDWQ
+836 
-841 DGVCT
+841 
-846 VCGYGCEHTGGTAT
+846 
-860 CTALPVCKRCG
+860 
-871 MEHGEPDP
+871 DP

-887 VAAKPATQKAAGNI
+887 VTAKPATQKAAGNI

-932 PKDPDHLKTGE
+932 PKDPDHPKTGE
-943 EIPLTF
+943 ETPLTF

>member
-1 MQIFVKTLTGRH
+1 M
-13 ITLNVEPTDTIA
+13 
-25 AVKIKI
+25 
-31 QEKEGTLPARQ
+31 
-42 RLIFKGKQLTE
+42 
-53 EEKTLQDYNI
+53 
-63 QRDSTIEMVAHF
+63 
-75 DHCVCGGEIS
+75 
-85 AGGHQHEEAPA
+85 
-96 AWQAWDGSG
+96 
-105 EITYTDGAARIYLT
+105 
-119 GNVSANLTLEPGQHL
+119 
-134 SICLNGYA
+134 
-142 FTCADQSQP
+142 
-151 AIALRGTKGADF
+151 
-163 PVVDISDCIGSGTL
+163 
-177 GGRTGGDKGGSI
+177 
-189 FAESADVN
+189 
-197 LYGDALTGN
+197 
-206 SGLKQGG
+206 
-213 AVHVYGKNSTFYLSG
+213 
-228 GTISDNSSVDG
+228 
-239 GAVYLNREPS
+239 
-249 VLTMSGGTI
+249 
-258 SGNTATGSG
+258 
-267 GGVYIYRTGS
+267 YIYRTGS

-294 GGIYINSGNYGKL
+294 GGGIYINSGNYGKL

-352 VPAED
+352 VPAVD

-400 TYLPGADGTGEPVT
+400 TYLPGADDTGEPVT

-422 LTLHSALFTRVGYV
+422 LTLHGALFTRVGYV

-543 VQWKDVTPP
+543 AQWKDVTPP
-552 GIHGLADGK
+552 VIHGLADGK
-561 TYCETVQFTV
+561 PYCETVQFTV
-571 SDNDRVQTVTANGD
+571 SDNDRVQTVTANGA

-600 GGEQAVTATDAAGN
+600 GGEQTVTATDAAGN

-667 TDLVFSFCLPAG
+667 TDLVFTFCLPAG
-679 CTLESASYDTGM
+679 CTLENASYDTGM
-691 RGSEFAGQLT
+691 RGGEFAGQLT

-747 AEHPR
+747 A
-752 GGWTSNG
+752 
-759 NDTHSRVCALD
+759 
-770 ASHIDTQSCS
+770 
-780 GGSAATCTKKSVCEH
+780 
-795 CGAEYGALD
+795 
-804 PQNHS
+804 
-809 GMTQWT
+809 
-815 RTETIHE
+815 
-822 ERYTCCGEVTVAMA
+822 
-836 AHDWQ
+836 
-841 DGVCT
+841 
-846 VCGYGCEHTGGTAT
+846 
-860 CTALPVCKRCG
+860 
-871 MEHGEPDP
+871 
-879 QNHTELKH
+879 
-887 VAAKPATQKAAGNI
+887 
-901 EYWYCTGCGKYFRDG
+901 
-916 AAAEV
+916 
-921 ITLEDTVITKL
+921 
-932 PKDPDHLKTGE
+932 
-943 EIPLTF
+943 
-949 WLALLVVSGGLTL
+949 
-962 GLLYGKRRKQREE
+962 

>member
-1 MQIFVKTLTGRH
+1 MQIFVKALTGRH

-42 RLIFKGKQLTE
+42 RLIFEGKHLTE

-96 AWQAWDGSG
+96 AWQAWDGSS

-163 PVVDISDCIGSGTL
+163 PVVDISDCVGSGTL
-177 GGRTGGDKGGSI
+177 SGRTGGDKGGSI

-197 LYGDALTGN
+197 LYGGALTGN

-213 AVHVYGKNSTFYLSG
+213 GVSLDCSNLNLYGGEISGNSAE
-228 GTISDNSSVDG
+228 NG

-294 GGIYINSGNYGKL
+294 GGGIYINSGNYGKL

-352 VPAED
+352 VPAVD

-400 TYLPGADGTGEPVT
+400 TYLPGADDTGEPVT

-422 LTLHSALFTRVGYV
+422 LTLHGALFTRVGYV

-543 VQWKDVTPP
+543 AQWKDVTPP
-552 GIHGLADGK
+552 VIHGLADGK
-561 TYCETVQFTV
+561 
-571 SDNDRVQTVTANGD
+571 
-585 VLTPDT
+585 
-591 AGAYTLSPA
+591 
-600 GGEQAVTATDAAGN
+600 
-614 TYSVKVTV
+614 
-622 NAGHSYEWQAAD
+622 
-634 GKYWKKCSFCG
+634 YWKRCSFCG
-645 HETQKQDIPQITLN
+645 HETQK
-659 VPAQLCPK
+659 
-667 TDLVFSFCLPAG
+667 
-679 CTLESASYDTGM
+679 
-691 RGSEFAGQLT
+691 
-701 RNPDGGYTARLE
+701 
-713 WSNFDTE
+713 
-720 GHVTLS
+720 
-726 VSAITSDG
+726 
-734 YAFSRSSGEITVL
+734 
-747 AEHPR
+747 
-752 GGWTSNG
+752 
-759 NDTHSRVCALD
+759 
-770 ASHIDTQSCS
+770 
-780 GGSAATCTKKSVCEH
+780 
-795 CGAEYGALD
+795 
-804 PQNHS
+804 
-809 GMTQWT
+809 
-815 RTETIHE
+815 
-822 ERYTCCGEVTVAMA
+822 
-836 AHDWQ
+836 
-841 DGVCT
+841 
-846 VCGYGCEHTGGTAT
+846 
-860 CTALPVCKRCG
+860 
-871 MEHGEPDP
+871 
-879 QNHTELKH
+879 
-887 VAAKPATQKAAGNI
+887 
-901 EYWYCTGCGKYFRDG
+901 
-916 AAAEV
+916 
-921 ITLEDTVITKL
+921 
-932 PKDPDHLKTGE
+932 
-943 EIPLTF
+943 
-949 WLALLVVSGGLTL
+949 
-962 GLLYGKRRKQREE
+962 

>member
-42 RLIFKGKQLTE
+42 RLIFEGKQLTE

-96 AWQAWDGSG
+96 AWQAWDGSS

-163 PVVDISDCIGSGTL
+163 PVVDISDCVGSGTL
-177 GGRTGGDKGGSI
+177 SGRTGGDKGGSI

-197 LYGDALTGN
+197 LYGGALTGN

-213 AVHVYGKNSTFYLSG
+213 GVSLDCSNLNLYGGEISGNSAE
-228 GTISDNSSVDG
+228 NG

-294 GGIYINSGNYGKL
+294 GGGIYINSGNYGKL

-352 VPAED
+352 VPAVD

-422 LTLHSALFTRVGYV
+422 LTLHGALFTRVGYV

-543 VQWKDVTPP
+543 AQWKDVTPP
-552 GIHGLADGK
+552 VIHGLADGK
-561 TYCETVQFTV
+561 TYCEMVQFTV
-571 SDNDRVQTVTANGD
+571 SDNDRVQTVTANGA

-600 GGEQAVTATDAAGN
+600 GGEQTVTATDAAGN

-659 VPAQLCPK
+659 VPAQLCSK
-667 TDLVFSFCLPAG
+667 TDLVFTFCLPAG
-679 CTLESASYDTGM
+679 CTLESTGYDTGM
-691 RGSEFAGQLT
+691 RGGEFAGQLT
-701 RNPDGGYTARLE
+701 RKPDGGYTARLE

-734 YAFSRSSGEITVL
+734 YAFSRSSGEITVP

-770 ASHIDTQSCS
+770 ASHIDTQGCS

-795 CGAEYGALD
+795 CGAEYGAL
-804 PQNHS
+804 
-809 GMTQWT
+809 
-815 RTETIHE
+815 
-822 ERYTCCGEVTVAMA
+822 
-836 AHDWQ
+836 
-841 DGVCT
+841 
-846 VCGYGCEHTGGTAT
+846 
-860 CTALPVCKRCG
+860 
-871 MEHGEPDP
+871 DP

-932 PKDPDHLKTGE
+932 PKDPDHPKTGE

>member
-42 RLIFKGKQLTE
+42 RLIFEGKQLTE
-53 EEKTLQDYNI
+53 EEKTLPDYNI

-96 AWQAWDGSG
+96 AWQAWDGSS

-119 GNVSANLTLEPGQHL
+119 GNVSASLTLEPGQHL

-151 AIALRGTKGADF
+151 AIVLRGTKGADF
-163 PVVDISDCIGSGTL
+163 PVADISDCVGSGTL
-177 GGRTGGDKGGSI
+177 GGRTGGDKGSSI

-197 LYGDALTGN
+197 LYGGALTGN

-394 AVTYDV
+394 AVIYDV
-400 TYLPGADGTGEPVT
+400 TYLPGADCTGEPVT

-422 LTLHSALFTRVGYV
+422 LTLHGALFTRVGYV

-543 VQWKDVTPP
+543 AQWKDVTPP
-552 GIHGLADGK
+552 VIHGLADGK

-571 SDNDRVQTVTANGD
+571 SDNDRVQTVTANGA

-600 GGEQAVTATDAAGN
+600 GGEQTVTARTPRA
-614 TYSVKVTV
+614 
-622 NAGHSYEWQAAD
+622 
-634 GKYWKKCSFCG
+634 
-645 HETQKQDIPQITLN
+645 IP
-659 VPAQLCPK
+659 
-667 TDLVFSFCLPAG
+667 
-679 CTLESASYDTGM
+679 
-691 RGSEFAGQLT
+691 
-701 RNPDGGYTARLE
+701 TA
-713 WSNFDTE
+713 
-720 GHVTLS
+720 
-726 VSAITSDG
+726 
-734 YAFSRSSGEITVL
+734 SRS
-747 AEHPR
+747 R
-752 GGWTSNG
+752 
-759 NDTHSRVCALD
+759 
-770 ASHIDTQSCS
+770 
-780 GGSAATCTKKSVCEH
+780 
-795 CGAEYGALD
+795 
-804 PQNHS
+804 
-809 GMTQWT
+809 
-815 RTETIHE
+815 
-822 ERYTCCGEVTVAMA
+822 
-836 AHDWQ
+836 
-841 DGVCT
+841 
-846 VCGYGCEHTGGTAT
+846 
-860 CTALPVCKRCG
+860 
-871 MEHGEPDP
+871 
-879 QNHTELKH
+879 
-887 VAAKPATQKAAGNI
+887 
-901 EYWYCTGCGKYFRDG
+901 
-916 AAAEV
+916 
-921 ITLEDTVITKL
+921 
-932 PKDPDHLKTGE
+932 
-943 EIPLTF
+943 
-949 WLALLVVSGGLTL
+949 
-962 GLLYGKRRKQREE
+962 

>member
-1 MQIFVKTLTGRH
+1 M
-13 ITLNVEPTDTIA
+13 
-25 AVKIKI
+25 
-31 QEKEGTLPARQ
+31 
-42 RLIFKGKQLTE
+42 
-53 EEKTLQDYNI
+53 
-63 QRDSTIEMVAHF
+63 
-75 DHCVCGGEIS
+75 
-85 AGGHQHEEAPA
+85 
-96 AWQAWDGSG
+96 
-105 EITYTDGAARIYLT
+105 
-119 GNVSANLTLEPGQHL
+119 
-134 SICLNGYA
+134 
-142 FTCADQSQP
+142 
-151 AIALRGTKGADF
+151 
-163 PVVDISDCIGSGTL
+163 VDISNCVGSGTL

-197 LYGDALTGN
+197 LYGGALTGN

-258 SGNTATGSG
+258 SGNTASGNG

-294 GGIYINSGNYGKL
+294 GGGIYINSGNYGKL

-346 GVMTEK
+346 GVITEK
-352 VPAED
+352 VPAVD

-422 LTLHSALFTRVGYV
+422 LTLHGALFTRVGYV
-436 QSGWAAVDGGEMVYA
+436 QSDWAAVDGGEMVYA

-543 VQWKDVTPP
+543 AQWKDVTPP
-552 GIHGLADGK
+552 VIHGLADG
-561 TYCETVQFTV
+561 
-571 SDNDRVQTVTANGD
+571 N
-585 VLTPDT
+585 
-591 AGAYTLSPA
+591 
-600 GGEQAVTATDAAGN
+600 
-614 TYSVKVTV
+614 
-622 NAGHSYEWQAAD
+622 
-634 GKYWKKCSFCG
+634 YWKKCSFCG

-667 TDLVFSFCLPAG
+667 TDLVFTFCLPAG
-679 CTLESASYDTGM
+679 CTLESTGYDTGM
-691 RGSEFAGQLT
+691 RGGEFAGQLT

-770 ASHIDTQSCS
+770 ASHIDTQGCS

-916 AAAEV
+916 AVTEV

-932 PKDPDHLKTGE
+932 PKDPDHPKTGE
-943 EIPLTF
+943 ETPLTF

>member
-31 QEKEGTLPARQ
+31 QEKEGTLPTRQ
-42 RLIFKGKQLTE
+42 RLIFEGKQLTE

-96 AWQAWDGSG
+96 AWQAWDGSS

-163 PVVDISDCIGSGTL
+163 PVADISDCVGSGTL

-197 LYGDALTGN
+197 LYGGEISGN
-206 SGLKQGG
+206 S
-213 AVHVYGKNSTFYLSG
+213 AEN
-228 GTISDNSSVDG
+228 G

-294 GGIYINSGNYGKL
+294 GGGIYINSGNYGKL

-352 VPAED
+352 VPAVD

-422 LTLHSALFTRVGYV
+422 LTLHGALFTRVGYV
-436 QSGWAAVDGGEMVYA
+436 QSGWAAVDGGEMVYP

-543 VQWKDVTPP
+543 AQWKDVTPP
-552 GIHGLADGK
+552 VIHGLADGK

-571 SDNDRVQTVTANGD
+571 SDNDRVQTVTANGA

-600 GGEQAVTATDAAGN
+600 GGEQTVTARTPR
-614 TYSVKVTV
+614 V
-622 NAGHSYEWQAAD
+622 
-634 GKYWKKCSFCG
+634 
-645 HETQKQDIPQITLN
+645 IP
-659 VPAQLCPK
+659 
-667 TDLVFSFCLPAG
+667 
-679 CTLESASYDTGM
+679 
-691 RGSEFAGQLT
+691 
-701 RNPDGGYTARLE
+701 TA
-713 WSNFDTE
+713 
-720 GHVTLS
+720 
-726 VSAITSDG
+726 
-734 YAFSRSSGEITVL
+734 SRS
-747 AEHPR
+747 R
-752 GGWTSNG
+752 
-759 NDTHSRVCALD
+759 
-770 ASHIDTQSCS
+770 
-780 GGSAATCTKKSVCEH
+780 
-795 CGAEYGALD
+795 
-804 PQNHS
+804 
-809 GMTQWT
+809 
-815 RTETIHE
+815 
-822 ERYTCCGEVTVAMA
+822 
-836 AHDWQ
+836 
-841 DGVCT
+841 
-846 VCGYGCEHTGGTAT
+846 
-860 CTALPVCKRCG
+860 
-871 MEHGEPDP
+871 
-879 QNHTELKH
+879 
-887 VAAKPATQKAAGNI
+887 
-901 EYWYCTGCGKYFRDG
+901 
-916 AAAEV
+916 
-921 ITLEDTVITKL
+921 
-932 PKDPDHLKTGE
+932 
-943 EIPLTF
+943 
-949 WLALLVVSGGLTL
+949 
-962 GLLYGKRRKQREE
+962 

>member
-1 MQIFVKTLTGRH
+1 MQIFVKALTGRH

-42 RLIFKGKQLTE
+42 RLIFEGKQLTE

-163 PVVDISDCIGSGTL
+163 PVVDISDCVGSGTL
-177 GGRTGGDKGGSI
+177 SGRTGGDKGGSI

-197 LYGDALTGN
+197 LYGGALTGN

-213 AVHVYGKNSTFYLSG
+213 GVSLDCSNLNLYGGEISGNSAE
-228 GTISDNSSVDG
+228 NG

-294 GGIYINSGNYGKL
+294 GGGIYINSGNYGKL

-346 GVMTEK
+346 GVMAEK
-352 VPAED
+352 VPAVD

-400 TYLPGADGTGEPVT
+400 TYLPGADDTGEPVT

-422 LTLHSALFTRVGYV
+422 LTLHGALFTRVGYV

-543 VQWKDVTPP
+543 AQWKDVTPP
-552 GIHGLADGK
+552 VIHGLADGK

-571 SDNDRVQTVTANGD
+571 SDNDRVQTVTANGA

-600 GGEQAVTATDAAGN
+600 GGEQTVTATDAAGN

-667 TDLVFSFCLPAG
+667 TDLVFTFCLPAG
-679 CTLESASYDTGM
+679 CTLESTGYDTGM
-691 RGSEFAGQLT
+691 RGGEFAGQLT

-770 ASHIDTQSCS
+770 ASHIDTQGCS

-795 CGAEYGALD
+795 CGAEYGAL
-804 PQNHS
+804 
-809 GMTQWT
+809 
-815 RTETIHE
+815 
-822 ERYTCCGEVTVAMA
+822 
-836 AHDWQ
+836 
-841 DGVCT
+841 
-846 VCGYGCEHTGGTAT
+846 
-860 CTALPVCKRCG
+860 
-871 MEHGEPDP
+871 DP

-932 PKDPDHLKTGE
+932 PKDPDHPKTGE

>member
-1 MQIFVKTLTGRH
+1 M
-13 ITLNVEPTDTIA
+13 LNPRTPLRPLRSRFR
-25 AVKIKI
+25 KRK
-31 QEKEGTLPARQ
+31 AR
-42 RLIFKGKQLTE
+42 F
-53 EEKTLQDYNI
+53 
-63 QRDSTIEMVAHF
+63 
-75 DHCVCGGEIS
+75 
-85 AGGHQHEEAPA
+85 
-96 AWQAWDGSG
+96 
-105 EITYTDGAARIYLT
+105 
-119 GNVSANLTLEPGQHL
+119 
-134 SICLNGYA
+134 
-142 FTCADQSQP
+142 
-151 AIALRGTKGADF
+151 LRGTKGADF
-163 PVVDISDCIGSGTL
+163 PVVDISDCVGSGTL

-197 LYGDALTGN
+197 LYGGALTGN
-206 SGLKQGG
+206 SGLKQGGGVSLDCSNLNLYGGKISGNSAENCGGVGFVNDMTLPARADSTITLYGGEIKSNVASGNGGGINIPWEGFGTVNLYGGTITGNAATSGDGGVINISGGTITISGAKITGNTASQYGGAIYLYEGVTLTMTGGELSGNRAAKEGG

-267 GGVYIYRTGS
+267 GG
-277 VCNLS
+277 
-282 GGVIENNTAGDN
+282 
-294 GGIYINSGNYGKL
+294 IYINSGNYGKL

-327 YLPSGR
+327 YLPFGR
-333 TLTVGAMTDGAAI
+333 TLTAGAMTDGAAI

-352 VPAED
+352 VPAVD
-357 APVFFGSANDSDFSA
+357 APVFFGSANNSDFSA

-414 DLKIKNTL
+414 DLKIKNAL
-422 LTLHSALFTRVGYV
+422 LTLHGALFTRVGYV

-543 VQWKDVTPP
+543 AQWKDVTPP
-552 GIHGLADGK
+552 VIHGLADGK

-571 SDNDRVQTVTANGD
+571 SDNDRVQTVTANGA

-600 GGEQAVTATDAAGN
+600 GGEQTVTATDAAGN

-667 TDLVFSFCLPAG
+667 TDLVFTFCLPAG
-679 CTLESASYDTGM
+679 CTLESTGYDTGM
-691 RGSEFAGQLT
+691 RGGEFAGQLT

-770 ASHIDTQSCS
+770 ASHIDTQGCS

-795 CGAEYGALD
+795 CGAEYGAL
-804 PQNHS
+804 
-809 GMTQWT
+809 
-815 RTETIHE
+815 
-822 ERYTCCGEVTVAMA
+822 
-836 AHDWQ
+836 
-841 DGVCT
+841 
-846 VCGYGCEHTGGTAT
+846 
-860 CTALPVCKRCG
+860 
-871 MEHGEPDP
+871 DP

-932 PKDPDHLKTGE
+932 PKDPDHPKTGE